1 MGGSN
6 MVEIAFFPFGLFS
19 GVGGRGIKGCL
30 AVKWWFPKIDGD
42 TATKVVAGMEGQQPQ

>member
-1 MGGSN
+1 MGGDS
-6 MVEIAFFPFGLFS
+6 MVEIAFCHLCFFS